1 MKVALVTGG
10 SKGIGLQVVIRL
22 IELGY
27 KVVTC
32 SRSQETWTKVLAK
45 YPKLNSVDYQTVDI
59 ADERALEK
67 WFAHISEQYGRLDV
81 AVNNAS
87 PTLASRGSITD
98 LDVSRLKETLHVDF
112 LSQALCLRA
121 ELKLMKEGASIV
133 NVSSVNG
140 LRPTPNA
147 SMYSAAKHALEGLT
161 RSVALESIA
170 DGIRV
175 NAVAPG
181 VTWTPRWEERQLE
194 VPSIR
199 ADVSDVVPVKRFGEV
214 NEIVNAIEFLL
225 SDKASYIVGHTL
237 VVDGGL
243 SLA

>member
-1 MKVALVTGG
+1 MKIALVTGG
-10 SKGIGLQVVIRL
+10 SKGIGLYSVLRL
-22 IELGY
+22 VKQGY

-32 SRSQETWTKVLAK
+32 SRSREVWLNAMQK
-45 YPKLNSVDYQTVDI
+45 YPELQTVDYQLVDI
-59 ADERALEK
+59 ADEQQLDGL
-67 WFAHISEQYGRLDV
+67 FAHIADRYGKLDV

-87 PTLASRGSITD
+87 PILASRGY
-98 LDVSRLKETLHVDF
+98 LPQVDVPLLKETLHVDF
-112 LSQALCLRA
+112 LSQALCLRS
-121 ELKLMKEGASIV
+121 ELKLMEPGGSIV

-161 RSVALESIA
+161 RSVALESIKS
-170 DGIRV
+170 GIRI

-194 VPSIR
+194 NSNIR
-199 ADVSDVVPVKRFGEV
+199 ADVSDVVPINRFGEID
-214 NEIVNAIEFLL
+214 EIVNAIEFLL